1 MAKIYE
7 KYSDLHVSGVMVY
20 KKTADAYAY
29 SDSNKTVKIDAASLK
44 DLFEKGVMI
53 IVDGDVEYKPV
64 SFSIV
69 ETVGTVTY
77 VKTDDTTATTAV
89 LATLVSSEYV
99 AG

>member
-1 MAKIYE
+1 
-7 KYSDLHVSGVMVY
+7 MV
-20 KKTADAYAY
+20 
-29 SDSNKTVKIDAASLK
+29 
-44 DLFEKGVMI
+44 

-89 LATLVSSEYV
+89 LATLVSSEYL

>member
-20 KKTADAYAY
+20 KKATDAYAY
-29 SDSNKTVKIDAASLK
+29 LDSDKTVKIDAVSLK
-44 DLFEKGVMI
+44 DIFEKGVMV
-53 IVDGDVEYKPV
+53 IVDGDVMYKPV